1 MSGWSFDF
9 ILWELPYV
17 TGIQMLH
24 AESVYNDNAVEYV
37 DTREVAP
44 AAGLAGQFAK
54 MRQEK
59 MGD

>member
-1 MSGWSFDF
+1 M
-9 ILWELPYV
+9 